1 MVKKKKGKKESYLS
15 KVRKEIKL
23 VKWPSLKEVVK
34 YSIATIVFCIFIC
47 LFFVALNLIMSW
59 IKGMFV

>member
-1 MVKKKKGKKESYLS
+1 MAKKKKAKKENYFS
-15 KVRKEIKL
+15 KVRKEMKL

-47 LFFVALNLIMSW
+47 LFFIVLNLIMSW